1 MVMHRRRPPRVGLV
15 LGGGAARGWAHIGA
29 IRALEEA
36 GIKPDV
42 VCGTSIGALVGAVYA
57 NGDLDW
63 LEEWVGKLTWQT
75 VVRLLDLRFSGG
87 LLGGRK
93 VIDLFAKQ
101 FDGRTIDELAMPFTA
116 VATELDTGREVWLRD
131 GGVVDAVRASIAI
144 PGLFTPIWHDGVW
157 LVDGGLSNP
166 VPVSAARAMRADMVI
181 AIDLNHDILNGRDLG
196 GMLDTLPRETP
207 VEGAGAG
214 APAMRGA
221 EPELP
226 LDALSGAQSEARSD
240 AQSEAQSDA
249 PAGSLPDAPPGA
261 HVAEPPL
268 LLRRNGKPFPNWL
281 QPSGPDVLGGGPDV
295 RVAPP
300 PSARVPSLLNS
311 IAQSIDIMQVRITRS
326 RLAGEPADVLIQP
339 RLGGMGIFDFHRA
352 APAIAEG
359 RAAVQYMLPAI
370 KAQLGME

>member
-1 MVMHRRRPPRVGLV
+1 MMNRRRPRCVGLV

-63 LEEWVGKLTWQT
+63 LEDWAGKLTWQT
-75 VVRLLDLRFSGG
+75 VVRLLDLRISGG

-93 VIDLFAKQ
+93 VIDVFAHQ
-101 FDGRTIDELAMPFTA
+101 FNGRSIDDLRLPFTA
-116 VATELDTGREVWLRD
+116 VATELDTGREVWLRE

-144 PGLFTPIWHDGVW
+144 PGIFTPIWHDGVW

-166 VPVSAARAMRADMVI
+166 VPVSAARAMRADTVI

-196 GMLDTLPRETP
+196 GAIDTMPRELP
-207 VEGAGAG
+207 VEA
-214 APAMRGA
+214 
-221 EPELP
+221 
-226 LDALSGAQSEARSD
+226 SD
-240 AQSEAQSDA
+240 AAAAASAAALTGSADA
-249 PAGSLPDAPPGA
+249 DTADGSANGGAAP
-261 HVAEPPL
+261 EP
-268 LLRRNGKPFPNWL
+268 LLRRNGKRFPRWL
-281 QPSGPDVLGGGPDV
+281 QPAGPGAVGGEDV

-300 PSARVPSLLNS
+300 PSTRVPSVLS
-311 IAQSIDIMQVRITRS
+311 SVAQSIDIMQVRITRS

-352 APAIAEG
+352 APAIEEG
-359 RAAVQYMLPAI
+359 RAAVQYMMPAI
-370 KAQLGME
+370 KAQLGLD

>member
-1 MVMHRRRPPRVGLV
+1 MMQRRRPRRVGLV

-63 LEEWVGKLTWQT
+63 LEDWVGKLTWQT

-93 VIDLFAKQ
+93 VIDLFAHQ
-101 FDGRTIDELAMPFTA
+101 FNGRAIDDLRLPFTA
-116 VATELDTGREVWLRD
+116 VATELDTGREVWLRE

-144 PGLFTPIWHDGVW
+144 PGIFTPIWHDGVW

-166 VPVSAARAMRADMVI
+166 VPVSAARAMRADTVI

-196 GMLDTLPRETP
+196 GALDTVPRELP
-207 VEGAGAG
+207 VEVTE
-214 APAMRGA
+214 APAAGPA
-221 EPELP
+221 AANSAAPEP
-226 LDALSGAQSEARSD
+226 
-240 AQSEAQSDA
+240 
-249 PAGSLPDAPPGA
+249 
-261 HVAEPPL
+261 
-268 LLRRNGKPFPNWL
+268 LLRRNGKRFPRWL
-281 QPSGPDVLGGGPDV
+281 QPAGPGATGGEDV

-300 PSARVPSLLNS
+300 PSTRVPSMLSS

-352 APAIAEG
+352 GPAIEEG

-370 KAQLGME
+370 KAQLGLD

>member
-1 MVMHRRRPPRVGLV
+1 V

-63 LEEWVGKLTWQT
+63 LEDWVGKLTWQT

-93 VIDLFAKQ
+93 VIDLFARQ
-101 FDGRTIDELAMPFTA
+101 FNGRAIDDLRMPFTA
-116 VATELDTGREVWLRD
+116 VATELDTGREVWLRE

-144 PGLFTPIWHDGVW
+144 PGIFTPIWHDGVW

-166 VPVSAARAMRADMVI
+166 VPVSAARAMRADTVI

-196 GMLDTLPRETP
+196 GAIDTVPRETP
-207 VEGAGAG
+207 VEAPRAPGVVAAGD
-214 APAMRGA
+214 PTVTPPVPA
-221 EPELP
+221 EP
-226 LDALSGAQSEARSD
+226 
-240 AQSEAQSDA
+240 A
-249 PAGSLPDAPPGA
+249 P
-261 HVAEPPL
+261 
-268 LLRRNGKPFPNWL
+268 LLRRNGKRFPSWL
-281 QPSGPDVLGGGPDV
+281 QPAGPATLGSPDV

-300 PSARVPSLLNS
+300 PSTRVPSLLSS

-352 APAIAEG
+352 GPAIAEG

-370 KAQLGME
+370 RAQLGLE

>member
-1 MVMHRRRPPRVGLV
+1 MMHRRRPPRVGLV

-63 LEEWVGKLTWQT
+63 LEDWVGKLTWQT

-93 VIDLFAKQ
+93 VIDLFARQ
-101 FDGRTIDELAMPFTA
+101 FNGRAIDDLKMPFTA
-116 VATELDTGREVWLRD
+116 VATELDTGREVWLRE

-144 PGLFTPIWHDGVW
+144 PGIFTPIWHDGVW

-166 VPVSAARAMRADMVI
+166 VPVSAARAMRADTVI

-196 GMLDTLPRETP
+196 GALDTVPRELP
-207 VEGAGAG
+207 VELTRAAASADDNGLAAGDEGGNGSSHEEATEP
-214 APAMRGA
+214 AP
-221 EPELP
+221 
-226 LDALSGAQSEARSD
+226 
-240 AQSEAQSDA
+240 
-249 PAGSLPDAPPGA
+249 
-261 HVAEPPL
+261 
-268 LLRRNGKPFPNWL
+268 LLRRNGKRFPRWL
-281 QPSGPDVLGGGPDV
+281 QPNGPGAAGGPDV

-300 PSARVPSLLNS
+300 PSARVPSMLSS

-352 APAIAEG
+352 GPAIAEG

-370 KAQLGME
+370 RAQLGLE

>member
-1 MVMHRRRPPRVGLV
+1 MSHRRRPRRVGLV

-63 LEEWVGKLTWQT
+63 LEDWVGKLTWQT

-93 VIDLFAKQ
+93 VIDLFAQQ
-101 FDGRTIDELAMPFTA
+101 FNGRAIDDLKVPFAA
-116 VATELDTGREVWLRD
+116 VATELDTGREVWLRE

-144 PGLFTPIWHDGVW
+144 PGIFTPIWHDGVW

-166 VPVSAARAMRADMVI
+166 VPVSAARAMRADTVI

-196 GMLDTLPRETP
+196 GAIDTVPRAVP
-207 VEGAGAG
+207 VEANPPPADAPGALAG
-214 APAMRGA
+214 DTAAAAPA
-221 EPELP
+221 P
-226 LDALSGAQSEARSD
+226 LM
-240 AQSEAQSDA
+240 
-249 PAGSLPDAPPGA
+249 
-261 HVAEPPL
+261 
-268 LLRRNGKPFPNWL
+268 RRNGKRFPNWL
-281 QPSGPDVLGGGPDV
+281 QPAAPGVAGGADV

-300 PSARVPSLLNS
+300 PSTRVPSMLSS

-352 APAIAEG
+352 GPAIAEG

-370 KAQLGME
+370 KAQLGLE

>member
-1 MVMHRRRPPRVGLV
+1 MMNRRRNRCIGLV

-42 VCGTSIGALVGAVYA
+42 VCGTSIGALVGAAYA

-63 LEEWVGKLTWQT
+63 LEEWVGHLTWQT
-75 VVRLLDLRFSGG
+75 VVRLLDLRLSGG

-93 VIDLFAKQ
+93 VFDVFASQ
-101 FDGRTIDELAMPFTA
+101 FNGHGIDELKLPFTA

-144 PGLFTPIWHDGVW
+144 PGIFTPVWHDGVW

-166 VPVSAARAMRADMVI
+166 VPVSAARAMRADCVI
-181 AIDLNHDILNGRDLG
+181 AVDLNHDILNGRDLG
-196 GMLDTLPRETP
+196 GAIDTVPREVP
-207 VEGAGAG
+207 EE
-214 APAMRGA
+214 A
-221 EPELP
+221 EPV
-226 LDALSGAQSEARSD
+226 
-240 AQSEAQSDA
+240 
-249 PAGSLPDAPPGA
+249 AGD
-261 HVAEPPL
+261 EPRV
-268 LLRRNGKPFPNWL
+268 LLRRNGKRFPRWL
-281 QPSGPDVLGGGPDV
+281 QPAGVAPDV

-300 PSARVPSLLNS
+300 PSARVPSLLS
-311 IAQSIDIMQVRITRS
+311 SVAQSIDIMQVRITRS

-370 KAQLGME
+370 RAQLGLD

>member
-1 MVMHRRRPPRVGLV
+1 MQRRRKPRIGLV

-93 VIDLFAKQ
+93 VIDVFANK
-101 FDGRTIDELAMPFTA
+101 FNGCGIDELALPFTA

-131 GGVVDAVRASIAI
+131 GAVAEAVRASIAI

-166 VPVSAARAMRADMVI
+166 VPVSAARAMRADCVI
-181 AIDLNHDILNGRDLG
+181 AVDLNHDLLNGRDLG
-196 GMLDTLPRETP
+196 GAIDTVPREAP
-207 VEGAGAG
+207 VA
-214 APAMRGA
+214 APAAAPTG
-221 EPELP
+221 EPGDVPDLP
-226 LDALSGAQSEARSD
+226 EEAGPS
-240 AQSEAQSDA
+240 
-249 PAGSLPDAPPGA
+249 
-261 HVAEPPL
+261 L
-268 LLRRNGKPFPNWL
+268 LLRRNGKPFPRWL
-281 QPSGPDVLGGGPDV
+281 QPSATAGGEDV

-370 KAQLGME
+370 RAQLGLE

>member
-1 MVMHRRRPPRVGLV
+1 MMQRRRPRRVGLV

-63 LEEWVGKLTWQT
+63 LEDWVGKLTWQI
-75 VVRLLDLRFSGG
+75 VVRLLDLRLSGG

-93 VIDLFAKQ
+93 VIDLFAQQ
-101 FDGRTIDELAMPFTA
+101 FNGRSIDDLRLPFTA
-116 VATELDTGREVWLRD
+116 VATELDTGREVWLRE

-144 PGLFTPIWHDGVW
+144 PGIFTPIWHDGVW

-166 VPVSAARAMRADMVI
+166 VPVSAARAMRADTVI

-196 GMLDTLPRETP
+196 GALDTVPRELP
-207 VEGAGAG
+207 VEV
-214 APAMRGA
+214 
-221 EPELP
+221 
-226 LDALSGAQSEARSD
+226 S
-240 AQSEAQSDA
+240 
-249 PAGSLPDAPPGA
+249 
-261 HVAEPPL
+261 EPPPTEPSGVSADGAANGEAAPEPL
-268 LLRRNGKPFPNWL
+268 MRRNGKRFPRWL
-281 QPSGPDVLGGGPDV
+281 QPAGPGATGGPDV

-300 PSARVPSLLNS
+300 PSTRVPSMLS
-311 IAQSIDIMQVRITRS
+311 SVAQSIDIMQVRITRS

-352 APAIAEG
+352 GPAIEEG

-370 KAQLGME
+370 KAQLGLD

>member
-1 MVMHRRRPPRVGLV
+1 MHRRRPPRVGLV

-63 LEEWVGKLTWQT
+63 LEDWVGKLTWQT

-93 VIDLFAKQ
+93 VIDLFAQQ
-101 FDGRTIDELAMPFTA
+101 FNGRAIDDLKMPFTA
-116 VATELDTGREVWLRD
+116 VATELDTGREVWLRE

-144 PGLFTPIWHDGVW
+144 PGIFTPIWHDGVW

-166 VPVSAARAMRADMVI
+166 VPVSAARAMRADTVI

-196 GMLDTLPRETP
+196 GAIDTVPRETP
-207 VEGAGAG
+207 VEAPGANATNGSNGAN
-214 APAMRGA
+214 AANPAADAMPA
-221 EPELP
+221 EP
-226 LDALSGAQSEARSD
+226 
-240 AQSEAQSDA
+240 A
-249 PAGSLPDAPPGA
+249 P
-261 HVAEPPL
+261 
-268 LLRRNGKPFPNWL
+268 LLRRNGKRFPSWL
-281 QPSGPDVLGGGPDV
+281 QPAGPATLGSPDV

-300 PSARVPSLLNS
+300 PSTRVPSMLSS

-352 APAIAEG
+352 GPAIAEG

-370 KAQLGME
+370 KAQLGLD